1 MQVTFKH
8 TTEVRGSASD
18 TCDETAKN
26 VTNLA
31 GIVLNSI
38 CCRTMTIEHISD
50 TARWVAIYRAM
61 ESERPDAHFRDPWA
75 RTLAG
80 ASGEKIA
87 ATMKG
92 SQQMAWAMIV
102 RTQVI
107 DEIILGAIKNDGI
120 DMIVNLAA
128 GLDTRPWRLPMPKA
142 LRWIDVDL
150 PDILQYKL
158 DLMQGETPV
167 CSYEAVKTD
176 LREVETRR
184 ALFARLASESK
195 RALVVT
201 EGLLVYLQPDQVGTL
216 AADLAAQPSFRTW
229 IIDLVHPKLLVMMQR
244 QLDKSDVRGDD
255 TKFNFAPEDGTKFFE
270 PFGWK
275 EGHFYGSMVEARR
288 LNREMRGA
296 WLWRLLGNL
305 GGAKRRAVFRRFSG
319 IVRLERI
326 A

>member
-1 MQVTFKH
+1 M
-8 TTEVRGSASD
+8 
-18 TCDETAKN
+18 
-26 VTNLA
+26 
-31 GIVLNSI
+31 LNA
-38 CCRTMTIEHISD
+38 MTIEHISD

-80 ASGEKIA
+80 PSGEKIA

-92 SQQMAWAMIV
+92 SKQMAWAMIV

-107 DEIILGAIKNDGI
+107 DENILGAIANDGI
-120 DMIVNLAA
+120 DMVVNLAA
-128 GLDTRPWRLPMPKA
+128 GLDTRPWRLAMPKT

-150 PDILQYKL
+150 PDILHYKL
-158 DLMQGETPV
+158 VNMQGETPV

-184 ALFARLASESK
+184 ALFTRLAAESK

-201 EGLLVYLQPDQVGTL
+201 EGLLVYLQPEQVGTL

-229 IIDLVHPKLLVMMQR
+229 IIDLVHPKVLAMMKR

-255 TKFNFAPEDGTKFFE
+255 TKFIFAPDEGTKFFE
-270 PFGWK
+270 PFGWR
-275 EGHFYGSMVEARR
+275 EGHFYGSMTEAKR

-296 WLWRLLGNL
+296 WLWKFIGSL
-305 GGAKRRAVFRRFSG
+305 GGAKRRAEFNRFAG
-319 IVRLERI
+319 IVRLDRI
-326 A
+326 